1 VDALS
6 HSRAL
11 RTRFE
16 LLVGP
21 LAAANQRLFDHPD
34 QPRLVP
40 ALLVLCHQ
48 VMRGSVPLMACAR
61 ARARAL
67 ADPVCLPLAA
77 YLDEHIAEER
87 GHDDWLLDDLAHAG
101 LSRAEVV
108 ARIPSPRT
116 AALVGA
122 QYYWVEHEHPVSLLG
137 YLMVLEGHPLPPA
150 LIDEMQARS
159 GLPAAAFR
167 TLREHARLDPGH
179 AGDLD
184 GLLDALPLTRA
195 HAALLGLSL
204 AHTLSSFAHC
214 IEDLLPRPV

>member
-1 VDALS
+1 MDAFS

-11 RTRFE
+11 RTRLE

-34 QPRLVP
+34 QPRLIP

-48 VMRGSVPLMACAR
+48 VMRGSVPLMITASAR
-61 ARARAL
+61 ARSL

-87 GHDDWLLDDLAHAG
+87 DHDAWLLDDLAHAG
-101 LSRAEVV
+101 LPRAAVL
-108 ARIPSPRT
+108 ARIPSPRI

-122 QYYWVEHEHPVSLLG
+122 QYYWVQHEHPVSLLG
-137 YLMVLEGHPLPPA
+137 YLMVLEGNPLPPA

-159 GLPAAAFR
+159 GLPAAVFR

-179 AGDLD
+179 AGALD
-184 GLLDALPLTRA
+184 GLLDALPLGPA
-195 HAALLGLSL
+195 HTALLGLSL

-214 IEDLLPRPV
+214 IEDLLRPV